1 LVATQKTWRLEEDQM
16 ELLLICLFCL
26 VLLTTAVQQIL
37 SARFRAAIEA
47 RRQAIVAGQ
56 ISAPPRQYAIPE
68 IVRAFAER
76 SGARLDGPKVVLA
89 HQRAEMRLA
98 PNQKFF
104 PIEASQLSGTR
115 DPGFVWEATAR
126 LAGIVP
132 MRVIDSFAAGRGWL
146 GVRIAGAI
154 PMANATGPEN
164 DKGEMMRF
172 LAEMAWNPDAI
183 LNMTALHWRQIDDR
197 TVDVLSAT
205 KGGTATVRL
214 RFDADGDLEGIEA
227 DDRPYLV
234 GGKSVPMRWIG
245 RFRDYA
251 DFGSYRLPSYGEV
264 AWVLPEGEFVY
275 WRGTIIDFGPYESDS
290 SGGAGPAVK
299 RPVKENA

>member
-1 LVATQKTWRLEEDQM
+1 M
-16 ELLLICLFCL
+16 ELLVICLFCL
-26 VLLTTAVQQIL
+26 VLLTIAAQQIL
-37 SARFRAAIEA
+37 SIRFKARIEA
-47 RRQAIVAGQ
+47 RRQAIVADQ

-76 SGARLDGPKVVLA
+76 SGARLGGPKVAIA

-214 RFDADGDLEGIEA
+214 RFDADGDLKGIEA
-227 DDRPYLV
+227 EDRPYLV

-275 WRGTIIDFGPYESDS
+275 WRGRIIDFGPYEPRFKGLRVPS
-290 SGGAGPAVK
+290 PPTK
-299 RPVKENA
+299 RPEKAIA